1 MTPGARV
8 ESAIGLLSEILPGD
22 AAADATVRAWF
33 RKRRY
38 AGSKDRAAV
47 TGLVY
52 QVLRQRGE
60 LMWGLAQ
67 AGAVDDDLAARRL
80 VMAALTRLEGL
91 SASEVSERFNGGQYG
106 PDPLSEMEQSLVNKL
121 AEEGDIDS
129 APDWA
134 RLNYPEA
141 LDSALRAGLGESVE
155 AEIQA
160 LNARAPVDL
169 RVNTLKGDRGAAQAA
184 LYADGIETSLAPLS
198 PIGLRVEGR
207 ERVSESTAFR
217 TGLVEVQDEG
227 AQLASQ
233 LVAAQSGHLVVDY
246 CAGAGGKTLGLAAAM
261 GNEGTIHGFDRN
273 APRLARAERR
283 FKRAGA
289 TCIQAQPITGGDDPV
304 VMALSGTADRV
315 LVDVPCTGSGTW
327 RRAPESIWRTSPQ
340 SIADNALG
348 QRAILD
354 EAAPLVR
361 PGGRMVYV
369 TCSVFAEENQRQA
382 EGFLDRHQE
391 FKSLDI
397 ADVWTQ
403 VLPGAAP
410 ASGPFLQLTPLRNQ
424 TDGFFIAVF
433 ERKTL

>member
-1 MTPGARV
+1 MTPGARA
-8 ESAIGLLSEILPGD
+8 ESAIGLLNEILPGD
-22 AAADATVRAWF
+22 AAADAAVRAWF

-67 AGAVDDDLAARRL
+67 AGAADSEPAARRL
-80 VMAALTRLEGL
+80 VMAALTRLDGL
-91 SASEVSERFNGGQYG
+91 SPSEVAGRFDGGQYG
-106 PDPLSEMEQSLVNKL
+106 PDLLSEAEQGIVARL
-121 AEEGDIDS
+121 AEVGDVDS

-134 RLNYPEA
+134 RGNYPEA
-141 LDSALRAGLGESVE
+141 LDSALRESLGDGMG
-155 AEIQA
+155 AEVQA
-160 LNARAPVDL
+160 LNARAPIDL

-184 LYADGIETSLAPLS
+184 LYADGIQTSLMALS

-207 ERVSESTAFR
+207 ARVSESTAFR

-227 AQLASQ
+227 AQLASL
-233 LVAAQSGHLVVDY
+233 LVGAQPGNLVVDY

-261 GNEGTIHGFDRN
+261 GNAGTIHGFDRD
-273 APRLARAERR
+273 ALRLARAERR

-289 TCIQAQPITGGDDPV
+289 TCINAQTITGGDDPAV
-304 VMALSGTADRV
+304 TALDGTADRV
-315 LVDVPCTGSGTW
+315 LVDAPCTGSGTW
-327 RRAPESIWRTSPQ
+327 RRAPEGMWRTSLQ
-340 SIADNALG
+340 SIADHGMA

-361 PGGRMVYV
+361 PGGRMIYV

-382 EGFLDRHQE
+382 EGFLDRHQDFE
-391 FKSLDI
+391 SLAT
-397 ADVWTQ
+397 ADVWAQ
-403 VLPGAAP
+403 VLPGEAP
-410 ASGPFLQLTPLRNQ
+410 ANGMYLQLTPLRNQ
-424 TDGFFIAVF
+424 TDGFFVAVF
-433 ERKTL
+433 ERSGR